1 MKKGLFLLIFLALIL
16 GILAP
21 VWADS
26 DPYNVQVKQL
36 YAQPDGRSKLVY
48 QIPIEVKLLDVSEDA
63 NWYKVK
69 IQFNLGIASFK
80 YSGWAYIPVGDILAE
95 REEAKVATS
104 K

>member
-1 MKKGLFLLIFLALIL
+1 MKKAFAILIFLALIL

-21 VWADS
+21 AWADS

-48 QIPIEVKLLDVSEDA
+48 QIPIDVKMLDVSEDA

-69 IQFNLGIASFK
+69 IQFNLGIVSFK
-80 YSGWAYIPVGDILAE
+80 YTGWAYIPVGEILAE
-95 REEAKVATS
+95 RAGKEIATL